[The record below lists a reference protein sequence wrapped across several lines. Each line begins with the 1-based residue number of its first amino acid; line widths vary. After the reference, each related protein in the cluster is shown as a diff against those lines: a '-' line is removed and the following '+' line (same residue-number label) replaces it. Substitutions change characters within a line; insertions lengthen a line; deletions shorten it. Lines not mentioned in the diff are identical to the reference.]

1 MRRFWMSSANTTEL
15 KVFLTSLSPNDREA
29 FAKRCQTSLGYL
41 NQIMYG
47 NSKCSASL
55 AIKID
60 KESCGAVSCDL
71 LCPEADFDYVRNQAL
86 SA

>member
-1 MRRFWMSSANTTEL
+1 MSSSNSSEL
-15 KVFLTSLSPNDREA
+15 KSFLAGLSVQDKDA
-29 FAKRCQTSLGYL
+29 FAERCSTTVGYL

-60 KESCGAVSCDL
+60 KESNGAVSCDL

>member
-1 MRRFWMSSANTTEL
+1 MSSSDTHQL
-15 KVFLTSLSPNDREA
+15 KSFLASLTVQEKDV
-29 FAKRCQTSLGYL
+29 FAKKCSTTVGYL

-60 KESCGAVSCDL
+60 KESKGLVSCDL
-71 LCPEADFDYVRNQAL
+71 LCPDADFNYIRHQSLIA
-86 SA
+86 

>member
-1 MRRFWMSSANTTEL
+1 MSSSQTIEL
-15 KVFLTSLSPNDREA
+15 KNYLSQLTPSERKVFANRCKTSI
-29 FAKRCQTSLGYL
+29 GYL

-60 KESCGAVSCDL
+60 KESNGKVSCDL
-71 LCPEADFDYVRNQAL
+71 LCPDVDFKYIRNQAL
-86 SA
+86 SLTA

>member
-1 MRRFWMSSANTTEL
+1 MGDLDMSSANTTEL
-15 KVFLTSLSPNDREA
+15 KAFLANLSLSDREA

-60 KESCGAVSCDL
+60 KESYGAVSCDL

>member
-1 MRRFWMSSANTTEL
+1 MSSAQTVDL
-15 KVFLTSLSPNDREA
+15 KNYLSQLAPNERKA
-29 FAKRCQTSLGYL
+29 FAKRCKTSLGYL

-60 KESCGAVSCDL
+60 KESGGQVKCDS
-71 LCPEADFDYVRNQAL
+71 LCPEADFEYIRNQAL
-86 SA
+86 SLSA

>member
-1 MRRFWMSSANTTEL
+1 MSSANTTEL
-15 KVFLTSLSPNDREA
+15 KAYLSQLSTEERKA
-29 FAKRCQTSLGYL
+29 FAKRCQTTLGYL

-60 KESCGAVSCDL
+60 KESFGEVSCDL

>member
-1 MRRFWMSSANTTEL
+1 MSSANTTEL
-15 KVFLTSLSPNDREA
+15 KAFLIKLSLSDRES
-29 FAKRCQTSLGYL
+29 FAKSCQTSLGYL

-60 KESCGAVSCDL
+60 KESNGVVRCDL
-71 LCPEADFDYVRNQAL
+71 LCPEADFNYLRNQAL
-86 SA
+86 TA

>member
-1 MRRFWMSSANTTEL
+1 MRRFKMSSSNTHQL
-15 KVFLTSLSPNDREA
+15 KSFLTSLTIQEKDD
-29 FAKRCQTSLGYL
+29 FAKQCSTTVGYL

-60 KESCGAVSCDL
+60 KESNGLVSCDL
-71 LCPEADFDYVRNQAL
+71 LCPEADFNYLRDQKL

>member
-1 MRRFWMSSANTTEL
+1 MSSSNSSEL
-15 KVFLTSLSPNDREA
+15 KSFLAGLSVQDKDA
-29 FAKRCQTSLGYL
+29 FAERCSTTVGYL

-60 KESCGAVSCDL
+60 KESNGEVSCDL

>member
-1 MRRFWMSSANTTEL
+1 MSSSNSNEL
-15 KVFLTSLSPNDREA
+15 KSFLAGLSVQDKGA
-29 FAKRCQTSLGYL
+29 FAERCSTTVGYL

-60 KESCGAVSCDL
+60 KESNSLVSCDL
-71 LCPEADFDYVRNQAL
+71 LCPDADFNYIRHQAL
-86 SA
+86 TA

>member
-1 MRRFWMSSANTTEL
+1 MGDLEMSSANTTEL
-15 KVFLTSLSPNDREA
+15 KAFLASLSLSDRED

-60 KESCGAVSCDL
+60 KESDGAVSCDL

-86 SA
+86 TA

>member
-1 MRRFWMSSANTTEL
+1 MSSSNTSEL
-15 KVFLTSLSPNDREA
+15 KSFLAGLSVQDKDA
-29 FAKRCQTSLGYL
+29 FAERCSTTVGYL

-60 KESCGAVSCDL
+60 KESNGEVSCDL

>member
-1 MRRFWMSSANTTEL
+1 MSSSNSNEL
-15 KVFLTSLSPNDREA
+15 KSFLAGLSVQDKGA
-29 FAKRCQTSLGYL
+29 FAERCSTTVGYL

-60 KESCGAVSCDL
+60 KESNGEVSCDL

>member
-1 MRRFWMSSANTTEL
+1 MSSTNMSEL
-15 KVFLTSLSPNDREA
+15 KSFLADLSAQEKED
-29 FAKRCQTSLGYL
+29 FAKRCSTTPGYL

-60 KESCGAVSCDL
+60 KESDGLISCDL
-71 LCPEADFDYVRNQAL
+71 LCPEADFQYIRKQAL
-86 SA
+86 TA

>member
-1 MRRFWMSSANTTEL
+1 MSSSNSSEL
-15 KVFLTSLSPNDREA
+15 KSFLAGLSVKDKSA
-29 FAKRCQTSLGYL
+29 FAERCSTTVGYL
-41 NQIMYG
+41 SQIMYG

-60 KESCGAVSCDL
+60 KESNGVVSCDL
-71 LCPEADFDYVRNQAL
+71 LCPEADFDYVRNQTL

>member
-1 MRRFWMSSANTTEL
+1 MSSANTTEL
-15 KVFLTSLSPNDREA
+15 KAFLANLSLSDREA

>member
-1 MRRFWMSSANTTEL
+1 MSSSNSNEL
-15 KVFLTSLSPNDREA
+15 KSFLIGLSAQDKDA
-29 FAKRCQTSLGYL
+29 FAERCSTTVGYL

-60 KESCGAVSCDL
+60 KESNGVVSCDL
-71 LCPEADFDYVRNQAL
+71 LCPEADFDYVRNQTL

>member
-1 MRRFWMSSANTTEL
+1 MSSSDLSGL
-15 KVFLTSLSPNDREA
+15 KSFLAGLSAQDKDA
-29 FAKRCQTSLGYL
+29 FAERCSTTVGYL

-60 KESCGAVSCDL
+60 KESSGAVSCDL

-86 SA
+86 TA

>member
-1 MRRFWMSSANTTEL
+1 MSSSNSNEL
-15 KVFLTSLSPNDREA
+15 KSFLAGLSVQDKDA
-29 FAKRCQTSLGYL
+29 FAERCSTTVGYL

-60 KESCGAVSCDL
+60 KESNGAVSCDL

>member
-1 MRRFWMSSANTTEL
+1 MSSRNTHQLKSFLAN
-15 KVFLTSLSPNDREA
+15 LTPQGKDA
-29 FAKRCQTSLGYL
+29 FAKQCSTTVGYL

-60 KESCGAVSCDL
+60 KESNGLVSCDL
-71 LCPEADFDYVRNQAL
+71 LCPDADFNYIRHQNPTPLL
-86 SA
+86 SIS

>member
-1 MRRFWMSSANTTEL
+1 MSSANTTEL
-15 KVFLTSLSPNDREA
+15 KAFLTSLSLSDREA
-29 FAKRCQTSLGYL
+29 FAERCHTSVGYL

-60 KESCGAVSCDL
+60 KESYGTVSCDL

>member
-1 MRRFWMSSANTTEL
+1 MSSNDTHQL
-15 KVFLTSLSPNDREA
+15 KSFLASLTIEEKEV
-29 FAKRCQTSLGYL
+29 FAKQCSTTIGYL

-60 KESCGAVSCDL
+60 KESNGLVSCDL
-71 LCPEADFDYVRNQAL
+71 LCPDADFNYLRHQRL

>member
-1 MRRFWMSSANTTEL
+1 MSSSNSNEL
-15 KVFLTSLSPNDREA
+15 KSFLAGLSVQDKGA
-29 FAKRCQTSLGYL
+29 FAERCSTTVGYL

-60 KESCGAVSCDL
+60 KESNGAVSCDL

>member
-1 MRRFWMSSANTTEL
+1 MSSSNSNEL
-15 KVFLTSLSPNDREA
+15 KSFLAGLSVQDKGA
-29 FAKRCQTSLGYL
+29 FAERCSTTVGYL

-60 KESCGAVSCDL
+60 KKAMAKLVVTC
-71 LCPEADFDYVRNQAL
+71 
-86 SA
+86 SAQKQILIMSATKHYQHRSSHD

>member
-1 MRRFWMSSANTTEL
+1 MSASNSNEL
-15 KVFLTSLSPNDREA
+15 KSFLAGLSVQDKGA
-29 FAKRCQTSLGYL
+29 FAERCSTTVGYL

-60 KESCGAVSCDL
+60 KESNGAVSCDL

>member
-1 MRRFWMSSANTTEL
+1 MPFSNTSQLKAFLSQLNSHEKSEFAN
-15 KVFLTSLSPNDREA
+15 K
-29 FAKRCQTSLGYL
+29 CQTSIGYL

-60 KESCGAVSCDL
+60 KESNGAISCDA
-71 LCPEADFDYVRNQAL
+71 LCPDADFDYVRNQAL
-86 SA
+86 TA

>member
-1 MRRFWMSSANTTEL
+1 MSSSNSIEL
-15 KVFLTSLSPNDREA
+15 KSFLMSLSAQDKDA
-29 FAKRCQTSLGYL
+29 FAERCSTTVGYL

-60 KESCGAVSCDL
+60 KESNGVVSCDL
-71 LCPEADFDYVRNQAL
+71 LCPEADFDYVRNQTL